1 MSKAKQG
8 QYPKEKIKNE
18 GQPKGWKVIK
28 MSIAEMNRELAKSY
42 SEEDMVELSINC
54 LVEHIKNVYN
64 TLSSEIIFDKISA
77 ELEELYFENNDK
89 LVNFLGVQSDWYTYL
104 HGKLCDECAKIIQKL
119 GWGYNA
125 RNLSPFPIDFKYDSE
140 KENFIFYGYYDS
152 KVYKEI
158 NLKTLCEKLNN
169 KKYLV
174 F

>member
-1 MSKAKQG
+1 
-8 QYPKEKIKNE
+8 
-18 GQPKGWKVIK
+18 
-28 MSIAEMNRELAKSY
+28 MSIDEMNRELAKSY

-64 TLSSEIIFDKISA
+64 TLSSGIIFDKISA

-89 LVNFLGVQSDWYTYL
+89 LVNFLGVQSDNYTYL
-104 HGKLCDECAKIIQKL
+104 HSKLCDECTKLIQKL
-119 GWGYNA
+119 GLSSTA
-125 RNLSPFPIDFKYDSE
+125 RMVSPSPIDFEYDKE
-140 KENFIFYGYYDS
+140 KENFVFYGYYNN

-158 NLKTLCEKLNN
+158 SLKTLCEKLNN